1 MAAIA
6 RLPLE
11 SQVVGPW
18 GTPHWDALAR
28 QVRDWAALQGA
39 VLRDVVVLLPF
50 AQLLP
55 LARQAF
61 GRIGGWQPRIETTQT
76 LAAALGPSA
85 APQAMQLA
93 FDVAADRLNAARLIR
108 SQGPAMAWTRGDPR
122 HFDRAVAALV
132 QTSHDIAAAAFAVAP
147 ADRAA
152 HWMAARALLSPM
164 SGPGSQQR
172 WLARVALE
180 WAAQSPAPATDR
192 LFEMQP
198 AAWIALQ
205 AGGPE
210 PLVQSLM
217 RAAPQ
222 GVACLVVDADATLA
236 SPVAGDEPPCFAH
249 CDGFEDEAQCAAAQV
264 LLHLERGEV
273 PVALIGQDRQLVRRV
288 RALLERQHVPLADE
302 TGWALSTTRAAAQVM
317 SLLRAAPARAGTDA
331 LFDWLKTLPGWPGRD
346 DAALRLQQLERL
358 CRRRAL
364 SRSDTLD
371 RIELDADLVPY
382 WEAVRG
388 ELERLRAPRLGVGAW
403 LNRLREALQGCGA
416 WPVLEDDEA
425 GRAVL
430 SALRLHATTDADSA
444 WQEAAQASPLPL
456 EGFVAWV
463 DEVLERSSYM
473 PAGPASVAQVLVTPL
488 ARAMLRPFGAVV
500 CPGADDRHLGASA
513 APHPLLSDAEQR
525 ALGLGG
531 RSERLQREALA
542 FRHAVAQGRV
552 TFLRRHVDA
561 NGEPL
566 ADSPL
571 LQRLALDLAAQG
583 RALAAWADPRSRIAL
598 DPSPVARPLPVAG
611 GRLPDRVSASAV
623 QALRDCP
630 YRFFSRHVLGLRED
644 DELEAEIEKRDY
656 GTWLHAVLH
665 RFHLDREAP
674 GTAQAERQRLHE
686 IAQAVQAEMG
696 LADDEFLP
704 FAAAFDGVA
713 TRYVAWLHER
723 DAAGARWQGGER
735 DCRIRPEA
743 LHGIEL
749 QGVIDRID
757 RVDAGTAV
765 QLIDYKTVK
774 ADKLKRQV
782 REPLEDTQLAFYAA
796 LLSGETEGPLQAC
809 YLALDDDERIV
820 EVPHEDVRHSAEV
833 MLRELGGEFAR
844 LRAGAPLPALGE
856 EPTCEYCEARGLCR
870 RDHWPDGQGA

>member
-1 MAAIA
+1 M
-6 RLPLE
+6 P
-11 SQVVGPW
+11 P
-18 GTPHWDALAR
+18 WDALDR
-28 QVRDWAALQGA
+28 QVSEWAALHG
-39 VLRDVVVLLPF
+39 VGLRDVLLLLPF

-61 GRIGGWQPRIETTQT
+61 GRRGGWQPRIETTQT
-76 LAAALGPSA
+76 LAAALGPPSP
-85 APQAMQLA
+85 PQAMQLA

-108 SQGPAMAWTRGDPR
+108 SQGGAMAWARSDPR
-122 HFDRAVAALV
+122 RFDRAVAALV
-132 QTSHDIAAAAFAVAP
+132 QTAHDIAQAAFAVAP
-147 ADRAA
+147 ADRET
-152 HWMAARALLSPM
+152 HWASARSLLSPS

-180 WAAQSPAPATDR
+180 WAAQSSPPATDR
-192 LFEMQP
+192 LFDLRP

-217 RAAPQ
+217 RGAAP
-222 GVACLVVDADATLA
+222 GVPCLAIDADAVLSTA
-236 SPVAGDEPPCFAH
+236 TVVEPPSFAR
-249 CDGFEDEAQCAAAQV
+249 CDGFEHEAQCAAAQV
-264 LLHLERGEV
+264 LLHLDRGEV

-302 TGWALSTTRAAAQVM
+302 TGWALSTTRAAARVM
-317 SLLRAAPARAGTDA
+317 CLLRAAPARAGTDA
-331 LFDWLKTLPGWPGRD
+331 LFDWLKTLPGWPGD
-346 DAALRLQQLERL
+346 DAAAQRLQQLERL
-358 CRRRAL
+358 CRRRGL
-364 SRSDTLD
+364 SRIEALD
-371 RIELDADLVPY
+371 RIELDPDLAAY
-382 WEAVRG
+382 WAGVRA
-388 ELERLRAPRLGVGAW
+388 ELDRLRSSRLGVAAW
-403 LNRLREALQGCGA
+403 LSRLREALQGCGA
-416 WPVLEDDEA
+416 WAALEEDEA

-430 SALRLHATTDADSA
+430 AALRLHAGPDAGSA
-444 WQEAAQASPLPL
+444 WSEAADASPLSL

-463 DEVLERSSYM
+463 DEVLERSSFM
-473 PAGPASVAQVLVTPL
+473 PAGPANAAQVFVTPL

-513 APHPLLSDAEQR
+513 APHPLLSETEQQ

-531 RSERLQREALA
+531 RAERLQREALA
-542 FRHAVAQGRV
+542 FQHAVAQSRV

-571 LQRLALDLAAQG
+571 LQRLALDLTAQG
-583 RALAAWADPRSRIAL
+583 RALAGWTDPRLRFELHAT
-598 DPSPVARPLPVAG
+598 PVARPLPVAG
-611 GRLPDRVSASAV
+611 DALPGRVSASAV

-665 RFHLDREAP
+665 RFHLTREAP
-674 GTAQAERQRLHE
+674 GTAAAERDRLYAL
-686 IAQAVQAEMG
+686 AQTVQAEMG

-713 TRYVAWLHER
+713 ARYVAWLHER
-723 DAAGARWQGGER
+723 DAAGARWQDGER

-743 LHGIEL
+743 LHGVEL

-757 RVDAGTAV
+757 RVEHGTAV

-796 LLSGETEGPLQAC
+796 LLSVENEGSLQAC
-809 YLALDDDERIV
+809 YLALDDEDRVV
-820 EVPHEDVRHSAEV
+820 EVPHADVRHSAEV
-833 MLRELGGEFAR
+833 LLSELGGEFAR

-856 EPTCEYCEARGLCR
+856 EPSCEHCEARGLCR

>member
-11 SQVVGPW
+11 VQVSGPH
-18 GTPHWDALAR
+18 GATHWDALAR
-28 QVRDWAALQGA
+28 QVSEWAATHG
-39 VLRDVVVLLPF
+39 VCLRDVPMLLPS

-61 GRIGGWQPRIETTQT
+61 GRSGGWQPRIETTQT
-76 LAAALGPSA
+76 LAASLGPLTP
-85 APQAMQLA
+85 PQAMQLA
-93 FDVAADRLNAARLIR
+93 FDVGSDRLNAARLIR
-108 SQGPAMAWTRGDPR
+108 SQGAAMTWARSDPR
-122 HFDRAVAALV
+122 RFDRAVAALV
-132 QTSHDIAAAAFAVAP
+132 QTANDIAQAAFAVDP
-147 ADRAA
+147 ADREA
-152 HWMAARALLSPM
+152 HWASARALLLPS

-180 WAAQSPAPATDR
+180 WAAQVSPPATDR
-192 LFEMQP
+192 LFDLRP

-205 AGGPE
+205 AGGLD

-217 RAAPQ
+217 HGAAP
-222 GVACLVVDADATLA
+222 GVPCLVIDADAALSSA
-236 SPVAGDEPPCFAH
+236 AAVVAPPNFAR
-249 CDGFEDEAQCAAAQV
+249 CDGFEHEAQCAAAQV

-288 RALLERQHVPLADE
+288 RALLERQRVPLADE
-302 TGWALSTTRAAAQVM
+302 TGWALSTTRAAARVM
-317 SLLRAAPARAGTDA
+317 CLLRAAPARAGTDA
-331 LFDWLKTLPGWPGRD
+331 LFDWLKTLPGWPGD
-346 DAALRLQQLERL
+346 DAAAQRMQQLERL
-358 CRRRAL
+358 CRRRGV
-364 SRSDTLD
+364 SRIDALD
-371 RIELDADLVPY
+371 RIELDPDLASY
-382 WEAVRG
+382 WATVRAV
-388 ELERLRAPRLGVGAW
+388 LERLRYSRLGVAAW
-403 LNRLREALQGCGA
+403 LDRLREALQGCGA
-416 WPVLEDDEA
+416 WSGLEEDEA

-430 SALRLHATTDADSA
+430 AALRLHVAPDAGGA
-444 WQEAAQASPLPL
+444 WQEAADASPLSL

-463 DEVLERSSYM
+463 DEVLERSSFM
-473 PAGPASVAQVLVTPL
+473 PVAPASAAQVFVTPL

-513 APHPLLSDAEQR
+513 APHPLLSETEQQ

-531 RSERLQREALA
+531 RAERLQRETLA
-542 FRHAVAQGRV
+542 FQHAAAMNRV

-583 RALAAWADPRSRIAL
+583 RALAGWTDPRRHFDLTAA
-598 DPSPVARPLPVAG
+598 PVARPLPVAG
-611 GRLPDRVSASAV
+611 DALPGRVSASAV

-665 RFHLDREAP
+665 RFHLTREAP
-674 GTAQAERQRLHE
+674 GTAQAERERLHAL
-686 IAQAVQAEMG
+686 AQAVQAEMG

-713 TRYVAWLHER
+713 ARYVAWLHER
-723 DAAGARWQGGER
+723 DAAGARWQVGER

-743 LHGIEL
+743 LHGVEL

-757 RVDAGTAV
+757 HVEHGAAV

-796 LLSGETEGPLQAC
+796 LLSAEVAGPLQAC
-809 YLALDDDERIV
+809 YLALDDDEGVV
-820 EVPHEDVRHSAEV
+820 EVPHAQVRHSAEV
-833 MLRELGGEFAR
+833 LVRELGSEFSR
-844 LRAGAPLPALGE
+844 LRSGAPLPALGE
-856 EPTCEYCEARGLCR
+856 EPTCELCEARGLCR

>member
-11 SQVVGPW
+11 VQVPGPH
-18 GTPHWDALAR
+18 GATPWDALAR
-28 QVRDWAALQGA
+28 QVTDWAALQQLS
-39 VLRDVVVLLPF
+39 LRDVVLLLPF

-61 GRIGGWQPRIETTQT
+61 GHIGGWQPRIETTQT
-76 LAAALGPSA
+76 LAASLGPGASL
-85 APQAMQLA
+85 QAMQLA

-108 SQGPAMAWTRGDPR
+108 SQGASMAWARSDPR
-122 HFDRAVAALV
+122 RFDRAVAALT
-132 QTSHDIAAAAFAVAP
+132 QTAQELAQAAFSVAP
-147 ADRAA
+147 ADRDAYWA
-152 HWMAARALLSPM
+152 SARELLSPAT
-164 SGPGSQQR
+164 GPGSQQR

-180 WAAQSPAPATDR
+180 WAAQSSAPSTDR
-192 LFEMQP
+192 LFDARP

-205 AGGPE
+205 AGGPD

-217 RAAPQ
+217 HAAPF
-222 GVACLVVDADATLA
+222 GVPCLVIDADAAPSMQVVVSELPRLA
-236 SPVAGDEPPCFAH
+236 RCG
-249 CDGFEDEAQCAAAQV
+249 GFEHEAQCAAAQV
-264 LLHLERGEV
+264 LVHLDRGEV
-273 PVALIGQDRQLVRRV
+273 PIALIGQDRQLVRRV
-288 RALLERQHVPLADE
+288 RALLERQRVPLADE

-317 SLLRAAPARAGTDA
+317 ALLRAVPARAGTDA

-358 CRRRAL
+358 CRRRAV
-364 SRSDTLD
+364 SRIETLD
-371 RIELDADLVPY
+371 RIDLDTDLASY
-382 WEAVRG
+382 WAAVRAQ
-388 ELERLRAPRLGVGAW
+388 LERLRASRLGVAAW
-403 LNRLREALQGCGA
+403 LNRLREALQGSGA
-416 WPVLEDDEA
+416 WPMLEDDDA

-430 SALRLHATTDADSA
+430 SALRLHAVADVDGA
-444 WQEAAQASPLPL
+444 WREAADASPMAL

-463 DEVLERSSYM
+463 DEVLERSSFM
-473 PAGPASVAQVLVTPL
+473 PAGPGGAAQVFVTPL
-488 ARAMLRPFGAVV
+488 ARAMLRPFAAVV
-500 CPGADDRHLGASA
+500 CPGADDRHLGASVP
-513 APHPLLSDAEQR
+513 PHPLLSDAEQL
-525 ALGLGG
+525 ALGLPA
-531 RSERLQREALA
+531 RVERRQRETLAFQHALA
-542 FRHAVAQGRV
+542 LNRV

-561 NGEPL
+561 NGELL

-583 RALAAWADPRSRIAL
+583 RTLADWADPRIHIDL
-598 DPSPVARPLPVAG
+598 DAAPVARPLPVAG
-611 GRLPDRVSASAV
+611 GQLPGRVSASAV

-665 RFHLDREAP
+665 RFHLTREAP
-674 GTAQAERQRLHE
+674 GTAQAERVRLHE
-686 IAQAVQAEMG
+686 LALAVQAGMG

-704 FAAAFDGVA
+704 FSAAFDGVA
-713 TRYVAWLHER
+713 ARYVAWLHER
-723 DAAGARWQGGER
+723 DAAGARWQDGER
-735 DCRIRPEA
+735 DCRSRPEA
-743 LHGIEL
+743 LQGVEL

-757 RVDAGTAV
+757 RVEHGTAV

-796 LLSGETEGPLQAC
+796 LLSAETDGPLLAC
-809 YLALDDDERIV
+809 YLALDDDERVV
-820 EVPHEDVRHSAEV
+820 EVPHADVRHSAEV
-833 MLRELGGEFAR
+833 MVRELGGEFAR

-856 EPTCEYCEARGLCR
+856 EPTCEHCEARGLCR

>member
-11 SQVVGPW
+11 VQVSGPH
-18 GTPHWDALAR
+18 GSSAWDALAR
-28 QVRDWAALQGA
+28 QVTDWAAPQQLS
-39 VLRDVVVLLPF
+39 LRDVVLLLPF

-76 LAAALGPSA
+76 LAAALGPA
-85 APQAMQLA
+85 ASVQAMQLA
-93 FDVAADRLNAARLIR
+93 FDVAADRLNAARLLR
-108 SQGPAMAWTRGDPR
+108 SQGASMAWARSDPR
-122 HFDRAVAALV
+122 HFDRAVAALT
-132 QTSHDIAAAAFAVAP
+132 QTAHDLAQVAFSVAP
-147 ADRAA
+147 ADRDAYWA
-152 HWMAARALLSPM
+152 AARELLSPGT
-164 SGPGSQQR
+164 GPGSQQR

-180 WAAQSPAPATDR
+180 WAAQSSAPATDR
-192 LFEMQP
+192 LFDERP
-198 AAWIALQ
+198 AAWVALQ
-205 AGGPE
+205 AGGPD

-217 RAAPQ
+217 RAAPL
-222 GVACLVVDADATLA
+222 GVPCLIVDADAAPSMQAVA
-236 SPVAGDEPPCFAH
+236 SEPPRLARCG
-249 CDGFEDEAQCAAAQV
+249 GFEHEAQCAAAQV

-273 PVALIGQDRQLVRRV
+273 PIALIGQDRQLVRRV
-288 RALLERQHVPLADE
+288 RALLERQRVPLADE

-317 SLLRAAPARAGTDA
+317 ALLRAAPARAGTDA

-358 CRRRAL
+358 CRRHAW
-364 SRSDTLD
+364 SRIEALD
-371 RIELDADLVPY
+371 RLDLDADLASY
-382 WEAVRG
+382 WATVRA
-388 ELERLRAPRLGVGAW
+388 ELERLRAARLGVAAW
-403 LNRLREALQGCGA
+403 LNRLREALLGCGA
-416 WPVLEDDEA
+416 WPLLEGDEA

-430 SALRLHATTDADSA
+430 SALRLHAVADADAA
-444 WQEAAQASPLPL
+444 WREAADASPMALD
-456 EGFVAWV
+456 GFTAWV
-463 DEVLERSSYM
+463 DEVLERSSFM
-473 PAGPASVAQVLVTPL
+473 PAGPGTAQVFVTPL

-513 APHPLLSDAEQR
+513 ATHPLLSDAEQL
-525 ALGLGG
+525 ALGLAA
-531 RSERLQREALA
+531 RVERLQRETLAFQHALA
-542 FRHAVAQGRV
+542 LNRV

-571 LQRLALDLAAQG
+571 LQRLALDLSAQG
-583 RALAAWADPRSRIAL
+583 RALADWADPRIQVDL
-598 DPSPVARPLPVAG
+598 DAAPVARPLPVAG
-611 GRLPDRVSASAV
+611 GQLPGRVSASAV

-656 GTWLHAVLH
+656 GTWLHEVLH
-665 RFHLDREAP
+665 RFHLTREAP
-674 GTAQAERQRLHE
+674 GTAQAERERLHE
-686 IAQAVQAEMG
+686 LARLVQAAMG

-704 FAAAFDGVA
+704 FSAAFDGVA
-713 TRYVAWLHER
+713 ARYVAWLHER
-723 DAAGARWQGGER
+723 DAAGARWQDGER
-735 DCRIRPEA
+735 DCRSRPEA
-743 LHGIEL
+743 LTGVEL

-757 RVDAGTAV
+757 RVEHGSAV

-796 LLSGETEGPLQAC
+796 LLSPETDGPLQAC
-809 YLALDDDERIV
+809 YLALDDDERVV
-820 EVPHEDVRHSAEV
+820 EVPHADVRHSAEV
-833 MLRELGGEFAR
+833 MVRELGGEFAR

-856 EPTCEYCEARGLCR
+856 EPTCEHCEARGLCR

>member
-11 SQVVGPW
+11 APAPGPH
-18 GTPHWDALAR
+18 GAPPWDALAR
-28 QVRDWAALQGA
+28 QVSGWAESHG
-39 VLRDVVVLLPF
+39 VGLRDVLLLLPF
-50 AQLLP
+50 APLLP

-61 GRIGGWQPRIETTQT
+61 GRLGGWQPRVETTQT
-76 LAAALGPSA
+76 LAAALGPAS
-85 APQAMQLA
+85 PTQAMQLA

-108 SQGPAMAWTRGDPR
+108 SQGVAMAWARSDPR
-122 HFDRAVAALV
+122 RFDRAVAALV
-132 QTSHDIAAAAFAVAP
+132 QTAHDIAQAAFDINP
-147 ADRAA
+147 ADREA
-152 HWMAARALLSPM
+152 HWSSARALLSPS

-180 WAAQSPAPATDR
+180 WAVQSAPPVTDR
-192 LFEMQP
+192 LFDLRP

-205 AGGPE
+205 AGGPD
-210 PLVQSLM
+210 PLVHSLM
-217 RAAPQ
+217 LGAAPDMP
-222 GVACLVVDADATLA
+222 CLVIDADAALA
-236 SPVAGDEPPCFAH
+236 TAVFEPPRFAR
-249 CDGFEDEAQCAAAQV
+249 CEGFEHEAQCAAAQV

-288 RALLERQHVPLADE
+288 RALLERQQVPLSDE
-302 TGWALSTTRAAAQVM
+302 TGWALSTTRAAARVM
-317 SLLRAAPARAGTDA
+317 CLLRAAPERAATDA

-358 CRRRAL
+358 CRRRGV
-364 SRSDTLD
+364 S
-371 RIELDADLVPY
+371 RIEALDAIELEPDLAAY
-382 WEAVRG
+382 WAAVRA
-388 ELERLRAPRLGVGAW
+388 ELERLRVSRLGVAAW
-403 LNRLREALQGCGA
+403 LNRLRAALQGCGA
-416 WPVLEDDEA
+416 WSALEEDEA

-430 SALRLHATTDADSA
+430 IALRLHAAPDAGSA
-444 WQEAAQASPLPL
+444 WQEAADASPLSF
-456 EGFVAWV
+456 EGFAAWV
-463 DEVLERSSYM
+463 DEVLERSSFM
-473 PAGPASVAQVLVTPL
+473 PAGPESEAKVFVTPL
-488 ARAMLRPFGAVV
+488 ARAMLRPFAAIV

-513 APHPLLSDAEQR
+513 APHPLLSEGERQ

-531 RSERLQREALA
+531 RVQRQQRETLA
-542 FRHAVAQGRV
+542 FQHAVAMKRV

-571 LQRLALDLAAQG
+571 LQGLALDLGARG
-583 RALAAWADPRSRIAL
+583 RTLAAWTDPRLRLDL
-598 DPSPVARPLPVAG
+598 DPKPLARPLPVAG
-611 GRLPDRVSASAV
+611 DALPGRVSASAV

-630 YRFFSRHVLGLRED
+630 YRFFARHVLGLRED
-644 DELEAEIEKRDY
+644 DELEAELEKRDY

-665 RFHLDREAP
+665 RFHLTREEP
-674 GTAQAERQRLHE
+674 GSARAERDRLH
-686 IAQAVQAEMG
+686 ALARAVQAEMG

-713 TRYVAWLHER
+713 ARYVAWLHER
-723 DAAGARWQGGER
+723 DAAGARWQDGER

-743 LHGIEL
+743 LHGLEL

-757 RVDAGTAV
+757 RVEHGAGV

-796 LLSGETEGPLQAC
+796 LLSAQAEGPLQAC
-809 YLALDDDERIV
+809 YLALDDDERVV
-820 EVPHEDVRHSAEV
+820 EVPHADVRHSAEV
-833 MLRELGGEFAR
+833 LVRELGSEFAR

-856 EPTCEYCEARGLCR
+856 EPTCEHCEARGLCR
-870 RDHWPDGQGA
+870 RDHWPQGQGT

>member
-11 SQVVGPW
+11 VQVCGPH
-18 GTPHWDALAR
+18 GASPWDALAR
-28 QVRDWAALQGA
+28 QLTDWAALHGA
-39 VLRDVVVLLPF
+39 SLRDVVLLLPF

-93 FDVAADRLNAARLIR
+93 FDVAADRLNGARLLR
-108 SQGPAMAWTRGDPR
+108 SQGASMAWARSDPR
-122 HFDRAVAALV
+122 RFDRAVAALV
-132 QTSHDIAAAAFAVAP
+132 QTAHDIAQAAFAIAP

-152 HWMAARALLSPM
+152 HWAVARELLSPS

-180 WAAQSPAPATDR
+180 WAAQCASPATDR
-192 LFEMQP
+192 LFELRP

-205 AGGPE
+205 AGGPD

-217 RAAPQ
+217 NAAPQ
-222 GVACLVVDADATLA
+222 DLPCLVVDADDASSSQLA
-236 SPVAGDEPPCFAH
+236 AAEPPRFAR
-249 CDGFEDEAQCAAAQV
+249 CDGFEHEAQCAAAQV
-264 LLHLERGEV
+264 LLHLELGEV

-288 RALLERQHVPLADE
+288 RALLERQRVPLADE

-331 LFDWLKTLPGWPGRD
+331 LFDWLKTLPVWPGRD

-358 CRRRAL
+358 CRRRAV
-364 SRSDTLD
+364 SRIETLD
-371 RIELDADLVPY
+371 RIELDADLAPY
-382 WEAVRG
+382 WAAVRG
-388 ELERLRAPRLGVGAW
+388 ELERLRASRLGVGAW
-403 LNRLREALQGCGA
+403 LNRLREALRGCGA
-416 WPVLEDDEA
+416 WPLLEDDEA

-430 SALRLHATTDADSA
+430 AALRLHAVADAESA
-444 WQEAAQASPLPL
+444 WREAAEASPLPL

-463 DEVLERSSYM
+463 DEVLERSSFM
-473 PAGPASVAQVLVTPL
+473 PAGPASAAQVFVTPL
-488 ARAMLRPFGAVV
+488 ARAMLRPFAAVV

-513 APHPLLSDAEQR
+513 VPHPLLSDAEQQ

-531 RSERLQREALA
+531 RGERLQRETLA
-542 FRHAVAQGRV
+542 FQHAVAQRRV

-583 RALAAWADPRSRIAL
+583 RSLAEWADPRLRVAL

-611 GRLPDRVSASAV
+611 EQLPGRVSASAV

-665 RFHLDREAP
+665 RFHLTREAP
-674 GTAQAERQRLHE
+674 GAPQTERARLHGL
-686 IAQAVQAEMG
+686 AQAVQAEMG

-713 TRYVAWLHER
+713 TRYLAWLHER

-735 DCRIRPEA
+735 DCRVRPEA
-743 LHGIEL
+743 LHGVEL

-765 QLIDYKTVK
+765 QVIDYKTVK

-796 LLSGETEGPLQAC
+796 LLAGEAEGRLQAC
-809 YLALDDDERIV
+809 YLALDDDERVV
-820 EVPHEDVRHSAEV
+820 EVPHADVRHSAEV
-833 MLRELGGEFAR
+833 MVRELGGEFAR

-856 EPTCEYCEARGLCR
+856 EPTCEHCEARGLCR

>member
-1 MAAIA
+1 M
-6 RLPLE
+6 P
-11 SQVVGPW
+11 
-18 GTPHWDALAR
+18 WDALAR
-28 QVRDWAALQGA
+28 QVSDWAALRQA
-39 VLRDVVVLLPF
+39 SLRDVVLLLPF
-50 AQLLP
+50 APLLP

-61 GRIGGWQPRIETTQT
+61 GAVGGWQPRIETTQT
-76 LAAALGPSA
+76 LAAALGPA
-85 APQAMQLA
+85 AVPQAMQLA
-93 FDVAADRLNAARLIR
+93 FDVAVDRLNAARLIR
-108 SQGPAMAWTRGDPR
+108 SQGASMAWARSDPR
-122 HFDRAVAALV
+122 RFDRAVQALV
-132 QTSHDIAAAAFAVAP
+132 QTAHEIAQAAFAVAP
-147 ADRAA
+147 ADREA
-152 HWMAARALLSPM
+152 HWVAARELLKPS

-172 WLARVALE
+172 WLARLALE
-180 WAAQSPAPATDR
+180 WAAQCSAPATDR
-192 LFEMQP
+192 LFDARP

-205 AGGPE
+205 AGGAD
-210 PLVQSLM
+210 PLVQALM
-217 RAAPQ
+217 HAAPL
-222 GVACLVVDADATLA
+222 GVPCLVVDADAALSMHGEA
-236 SPVAGDEPPCFAH
+236 VDPPRFTRCN
-249 CDGFEDEAQCAAAQV
+249 GFEHEAQCTAAQV

-288 RALLERQHVPLADE
+288 RALLERQRVPLADE

-317 SLLRAAPARAGTDA
+317 CLLRAAPARAGTDA

-346 DAALRLQQLERL
+346 DAALRRQQLERL
-358 CRRRAL
+358 CRHRAL
-364 SRSDTLD
+364 SRIDALD
-371 RIELDADLVPY
+371 RIDLDADLASY
-382 WEAVRG
+382 WAALRAA
-388 ELERLRAPRLGVGAW
+388 LERLRVSRLGVSTW
-403 LNRLREALQGCGA
+403 LTRLREALQVCGA
-416 WPVLEDDEA
+416 WSLLEDDEA

-430 SALRLHATTDADSA
+430 GALRLQSVADADSA
-444 WQEAAQASPLPL
+444 WGEAADASPLSL

-463 DEVLERSSYM
+463 DEVLERSSFK
-473 PAGPASVAQVLVTPL
+473 PAGPASAAQVFVTPL
-488 ARAMLRPFGAVV
+488 ARAMLRPFAAVV

-513 APHPLLSDAEQR
+513 APHPLLSDAEQL
-525 ALGLGG
+525 ALGLAG
-531 RSERLQREALA
+531 RGERLQREALA
-542 FRHAVAQGRV
+542 FQHAVASSRV

-566 ADSPL
+566 ADSPM
-571 LQRLALDLAAQG
+571 LQRLALDLSAKG
-583 RALAAWADPRSRIAL
+583 RALADWTDPRRRVDL

-611 GRLPDRVSASAV
+611 DQLPGRVSASAV

-665 RFHLDREAP
+665 RFHLARGAP
-674 GTAQAERQRLHE
+674 DTAQAECARLHE
-686 IAQAVQAEMG
+686 FARAVQAEMD

-723 DAAGARWQGGER
+723 DAAGARWQDGER
-735 DCRIRPEA
+735 DCRIRPET
-743 LHGIEL
+743 LQGIEL

-757 RVDAGTAV
+757 RVEAGTAV

-796 LLSGETEGPLQAC
+796 LLSDQTEGSLQAC
-809 YLALDDDERIV
+809 YLALDDDERVV
-820 EVPHEDVRHSAEV
+820 EVPHADVRHSAEV
-833 MLRELGGEFAR
+833 LVRELGGEFAR

-856 EPTCEYCEARGLCR
+856 EPTCEHCEARGLCR